1 MGQKSQWGQ
10 MTGSVGTGV
19 EMVAQ
24 EVGVRG
30 GISE

>member
-1 MGQKSQWGQ
+1 MGQKSQWSQ
-10 MTGSVGTGV
+10 ITGCVGTGV

-24 EVGVRG
+24 EVGVRR